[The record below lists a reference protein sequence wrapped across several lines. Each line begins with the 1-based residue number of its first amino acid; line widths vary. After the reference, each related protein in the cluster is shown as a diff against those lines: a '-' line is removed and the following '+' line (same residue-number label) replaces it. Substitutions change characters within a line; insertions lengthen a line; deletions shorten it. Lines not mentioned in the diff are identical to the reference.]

1 MHAIHK
7 IKEVNELLPFLS
19 TKQIA
24 FINKLSIPPTL
35 LLKNATAFDT
45 KRIET
50 GDDLWKYSFSGRD
63 HVIKFTGEK
72 NTIQLKKYILVSYI
86 SKNSPSSLDKH
97 STVLDNLFNISY
109 HLDGF
114 SYKSSVLA
122 IDKFTDQPNFYFA
135 LFIIRALCTIDFP
148 DFSYNKLED
157 LEFIR
162 RPVNDAWLSY
172 QNIDNVLSTYDKN
185 LINKGLKEISVRI
198 NSSEGDMV
206 TEQELMDSSVL
217 GLCYTCG
224 IRPVQ
229 IARLAVMDL
238 RVDASSSK
246 DNFKRY
252 SISIP
257 YAKQQKLVID
267 KALIAIPS
275 DLANILKEYERRL
288 NKKPDEQFFNIGYA
302 ATGFVNRAINRQ
314 MLRFAPE
321 DIREA
326 INNNLMLQPLYNS
339 YDFRHNVGHSLAMS
353 GASADEIAY
362 ILGHSTLVAAKN
374 YIMATPEL
382 ALVRAKV
389 LGTNPVWQ
397 TMISMMLTGSI
408 IQKSDWKGKEVFGV
422 IDGSIHTGI
431 GGCSRSYVDC
441 PFSEVRA
448 CYGCL
453 YYNPFV
459 EGDHQSVLSSIK
471 NELIDLIEI
480 SDSIGCSNNPLI
492 QVHESTKI
500 EVESVITRCRIY
512 QDDSSQTISQKR

>member
-1 MHAIHK
+1 MHAI
-7 IKEVNELLPFLS
+7 KEIEETDELTPLLS
-19 TKQIA
+19 IKQID
-24 FINKLSIPPTL
+24 FINKLSIPPIL
-35 LLKNATAFDT
+35 LFKNATTFDT
-45 KRIET
+45 KRIKT
-50 GDDLWKYSFSGRD
+50 GSNLWKYSFSGRS

-72 NTIQLKKYILVSYI
+72 KNIQLKKYILVSYV

-97 STVLDNLFNISY
+97 SLVLDNLFNISH
-109 HLDGF
+109 HLSGF
-114 SYKSSVLA
+114 SYKSSIAV
-122 IDKFTDQPNFYFA
+122 IDKFIDQSSFYFS
-135 LFIIRALCTIDFP
+135 LFIIRTLCTIDFP
-148 DFSYNKLED
+148 GFPYNNLED
-157 LEFIR
+157 LEFIP
-162 RPVNDAWLSY
+162 RPVNDAWLNY
-172 QNIDNVLSTYDKN
+172 QNIDNILSIHDKN
-185 LINKGLKEISVRI
+185 LITKGIKEISIRI
-198 NSSEGDMV
+198 NSIEGHAV

-229 IARLAVMDL
+229 LARLAVMDL
-238 RVDASSSK
+238 RIDSTRSN
-246 DNFKRY
+246 DDFKRY

-257 YAKQQKLVID
+257 YAKQQKLIVD

-275 DLANILKEYERRL
+275 DLADILQEYQKRL
-288 NKKPDEQFFNIGYA
+288 NKKQEEQFFDVGSV
-302 ATGFVNRAINRQ
+302 ATKFVNDAINRQ

-321 DIREA
+321 DTREA
-326 INNNLMLQPLYNS
+326 INNNLMLQPLYSS

-353 GASADEIAY
+353 GTSADEIAY

-382 ALVRAKV
+382 ALIRAKV

-408 IQKSDWKGKEVFGV
+408 TQRNGWKGKEVFGV
-422 IDGSIHTGI
+422 IDGSVHTDI

-441 PFSEVRA
+441 PFSEARA

-453 YYNPFV
+453 YYHPFS

-480 SDSIGCSNNPLI
+480 SDSTGCSNNPLI

-500 EVESVITRCRIY
+500 EIESVIARCRIY
-512 QDDSSQTISQKR
+512 NDDASYLISQNS

>member
-1 MHAIHK
+1 M
-7 IKEVNELLPFLS
+7 S
-19 TKQIA
+19 RKQIE
-24 FINKLSIPPTL
+24 FIIKLSIPPIIL
-35 LLKNATAFDT
+35 FRNATTFDT
-45 KRIET
+45 KRIKT
-50 GDDLWKYSFSGRD
+50 GGDLWKYSFSGRN
-63 HVIKFTGEK
+63 HIIKFIGEK
-72 NTIQLKKYILVSYI
+72 EDIHLKKYILASYV

-97 STVLDNLFNISY
+97 ILVLDNLFNIL
-109 HLDGF
+109 HDLDNF
-114 SYKSSVLA
+114 SYKGSIVA
-122 IDKFTDQPNFYFA
+122 IDKFTDQSSFYFV
-135 LFIIRALCTIDFP
+135 LFIIRALCSLGFP
-148 DFSYNKLED
+148 EFPYNKLED
-157 LEFIR
+157 LEFIP
-162 RPVNDAWLSY
+162 RPVNDSWLNY
-172 QNIDNVLSTYDKN
+172 QNIDNVLSIYDKN
-185 LINKGLKEISVRI
+185 LITKGIKEISIRI
-198 NSSEGDMV
+198 NSEEGHTV

-229 IARLAVMDL
+229 LARLAVMDL
-238 RVDASSSK
+238 RIDFNRSR

-252 SISIP
+252 SISIS
-257 YAKQQKLVID
+257 YAKQQKLLVD
-267 KALIAIPS
+267 KALIAIPT
-275 DLANILKEYERRL
+275 DLADILKEYQRRL
-288 NKKPDEQFFNIGYA
+288 NKKQDEQFFDVGFA

-314 MLRFAPE
+314 MLRFAPK

-326 INNNLMLQPLYNS
+326 INNNLMLQPSYNS
-339 YDFRHNVGHSLAMS
+339 YDFRHNIGHSLAMG

-382 ALVRAKV
+382 ALIRAKA

-408 IQKSDWKGKEVFGV
+408 TQKNNWKGKEVFGIV
-422 IDGSIHTGI
+422 DGNIHTDI

-453 YYNPFV
+453 YYHPFV

-471 NELIDLIEI
+471 NELLDLIEI
-480 SDSIGCSNNPLI
+480 SDSTGWSNNPLI

-500 EVESVITRCRIY
+500 EVESVITRCRIHN
-512 QDDSSQTISQKR
+512 DNGCHLIS